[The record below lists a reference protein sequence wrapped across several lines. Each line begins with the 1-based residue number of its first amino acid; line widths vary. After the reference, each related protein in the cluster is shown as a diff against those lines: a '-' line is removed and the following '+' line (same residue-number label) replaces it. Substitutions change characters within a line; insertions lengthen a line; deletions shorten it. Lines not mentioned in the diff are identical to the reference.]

1 MAISRKK
8 NPYYFLD
15 KDDIEEE
22 VGNDVHATPIGT
34 HFGEAGERLRSART
48 RGKSAVPGFE
58 SRPGSKLAPLDRKP
72 SAPPELTEE
81 EKEVEKHIINDDN
94 NHNGIAGNDE
104 EVDIW

>member
-1 MAISRKK
+1 M
-8 NPYYFLD
+8 
-15 KDDIEEE
+15 
-22 VGNDVHATPIGT
+22 
-34 HFGEAGERLRSART
+34 
-48 RGKSAVPGFE
+48 PGIE